1 MVDMEINKKNKGR
14 YKSKNNY
21 SLKPWKITRPK
32 EKIIN
37 CPTIDPIVTLLGA
50 ILKGGFLEEG
60 PDYFSGVCKTC
71 SGVYNK
77 KYCGSYWTDIA
88 GVDYSYI
95 RNKAKDGGINEKQSR
110 NSPV

>member
-1 MVDMEINKKNKGR
+1 MAKKSGGQ
-14 YKSKNNY
+14 YAAKNNY
-21 SLKPWKITRPK
+21 SVKPWKKVRPK

-37 CPTIDPIVTLLGA
+37 CPTNDPIIKLLGA

-60 PDYFSGVCKTC
+60 PEYFSGVCKTC

-77 KYCGSYWTDIA
+77 KYCGSQWTDIG
-88 GVDYSYI
+88 GVDDSYI
-95 RNKAKDGGINEKQSR
+95 KKKATDGSINEKQSR